1 MNCCHTCIYN
11 IPLFYQHFHLTQN
24 QIFDQFNVHCNCFD
38 DRMIAGF
45 IDLCCWC
52 MLNLYA
58 VLLIHQACFP
68 MWYTKVDKN
77 LQRKNYFIFC
87 FIAADFFCM
96 HVIISLLYPILQ
108 CIIEINIMII
118 KLFYKSNFMFIK
130 ILFLIKLDI
139 YWFNM
144 HVIHK
149 KVNLYLNLPLLCIY
163 LIYVY
168 FNFFCY
174 MHSFY
179 SLRYEKWLLFAY
191 YVHVT

>member
-24 QIFDQFNVHCNCFD
+24 QIFDQLNVHCNCFD

-52 MLNLYA
+52 MINLYA
-58 VLLIHQACFP
+58 VLLIHQPCFP

-77 LQRKNYFIFC
+77 LQRKKLFYILFYCCRF
-87 FIAADFFCM
+87 FFCM

-118 KLFYKSNFMFIK
+118 KLFYKSNFM
-130 ILFLIKLDI
+130 
-139 YWFNM
+139 
-144 HVIHK
+144 
-149 KVNLYLNLPLLCIY
+149 LLK
-163 LIYVY
+163 
-168 FNFFCY
+168 FF
-174 MHSFY
+174 F
-179 SLRYEKWLLFAY
+179 
-191 YVHVT
+191 